1 MRFSPCPH
9 RLCLYFF
16 KHVAAS
22 LPLVLCNCVSVLWH
36 CLSPAC
42 LSPRCSSNQ
51 WLSRSQ
57 QCQWHS
63 HLQRWAPP
71 HSLLNA
77 SRRYDASQYKL
88 SFSYIYLCRSFLLA
102 LYYRVS
108 CHFSVHAKPF
118 VCGKFITEFYSMQ
131 KGNNTRLLNK
141 NYFSVI
147 TKGSSPFSLVIL
159 QT

>member
-1 MRFSPCPH
+1 MCYVKTIRFSPCPH

-16 KHVAAS
+16 KHVSAW
-22 LPLVLCNCVSVLWH
+22 LPLVLCDCVSVLWH

-77 SRRYDASQYKL
+77 SHRYDASQYKL
-88 SFSYIYLCRSFLLA
+88 SFSYIYLRRSFLLA
-102 LYYRVS
+102 LSFTIVS
-108 CHFSVHAKPF
+108 PVSSLFMQSHLSVANSLQNFTACISATTPDCWIK
-118 VCGKFITEFYSMQ
+118 ITF
-131 KGNNTRLLNK
+131 
-141 NYFSVI
+141 
-147 TKGSSPFSLVIL
+147 P
-159 QT
+159 